1 MFDTGRGPGA
11 REIKAE
17 AALRALREPVPRP
30 AMKGSFPERRKQE
43 QRPARSSCT
52 LGSEGKPAELKPAG
66 GFYLCV
72 FVPGRSDGK
81 ESACSAGDPG
91 LIPGS
96 GRSPGGQHGNP
107 LQDSCLENLHGQRS
121 LADSSLWGH
130 KESNMTERLTHTVQ
144 EGIYWILGW

>member
-30 AMKGSFPERRKQE
+30 AMKGSFPERRKRE

-52 LGSEGKPAELKPAG
+52 LSSEGKPAELKPAG

-96 GRSPGGQHGNP
+96 GRSPGEGNGNP
-107 LQDSCLENLHGQRS
+107 LQYSCLENPM
-121 LADSSLWGH
+121 DSGAWWAI
-130 KESNMTERLTHTVQ
+130 VQ
-144 EGIYWILGW
+144 GVPKSWT